1 MEVNPNLSKKAKR
14 DYEIVKR
21 AKAGEEAAFTSLLD
35 IYRDRIYYTLLKK
48 VKNPI
53 DAEDITIETFG
64 KAFKNLAQYRPIYAF
79 SSWLFKIAHNN
90 CIDFIRKQKHKH
102 VSLDNINMSDDGD
115 EGCFD
120 VASDMLDPEE
130 RLIKEQKAELLSA
143 VVKKLKPRYSTLIK
157 YRYYKEMSYKEI
169 ADKMEVPLGTVKA
182 QLFRS
187 RELLR
192 AILHTVDS

>member
-1 MEVNPNLSKKAKR
+1 MEINPNLSEKARR
-14 DYEIVKR
+14 DYELVMR
-21 AKAGEEAAFTSLLD
+21 AKAGDEAAFTTLLD
-35 IYRDRIYYTLLKK
+35 LYRERIYYTLLKK

-64 KAFKNLAQYRPIYAF
+64 KAFKNIDQYHRRYSF
-79 SSWLFKIAHNN
+79 SSWLFKIANN
-90 CIDFIRKQKHKH
+90 SCIDFIRKQKHKNL
-102 VSLDNINMSDDGD
+102 SLDNIYMSDG
-115 EGCFD
+115 GQKGSFD
-120 VASDMLDPEE
+120 VLSDMLDPEE

-143 VVKKLKPRYSTLIK
+143 VVNNLKPRYSTLIK

-169 ADKMEVPLGTVKA
+169 SDKMQVPLGTVKA

-192 AILHTVDS
+192 AILHTEN

>member
-1 MEVNPNLSKKAKR
+1 MEINPNLSEKARR
-14 DYEIVKR
+14 DYELVKR
-21 AKAGEEAAFTSLLD
+21 AKGGDDAAFTRLLD
-35 IYRDRIYYTLLKK
+35 LYRDSIYYTLLKK
-48 VKNPI
+48 VRNPI
-53 DAEDITIETFG
+53 DAEDITIEAFG
-64 KAFKNLAQYRPIYAF
+64 KAFKNLAQYRPRYAF
-79 SSWLFKIAHNN
+79 SSWLFKIAKNS

-102 VSLDNINMSDDGD
+102 LSLDNINMSD
-115 EGCFD
+115 EGEEGSFD
-120 VASDMLDPEE
+120 VVSDMLDPEE

-169 ADKMEVPLGTVKA
+169 SDKMQVPLGTVKA

-192 AILHTVDS
+192 AILHTENS